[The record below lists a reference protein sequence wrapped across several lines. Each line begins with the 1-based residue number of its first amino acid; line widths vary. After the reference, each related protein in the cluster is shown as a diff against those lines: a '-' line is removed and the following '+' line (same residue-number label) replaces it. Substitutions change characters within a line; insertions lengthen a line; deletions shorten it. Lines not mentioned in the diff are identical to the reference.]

1 MKTLLITTAIVV
13 ALTASASA
21 QFFRP
26 GGGNF
31 GGPIP
36 NPCAKGSLTIKIAPA
51 NAFQSPPIG
60 GGARSARSHADE
72 NRSRLHR
79 ETERAHSRQARL
91 RTDDDVRDAL
101 SMPHDHSGRRE
112 AGEIVQRLLAAGLSR
127 YEPNPLEALACKEGD
142 SNAKPDVDQ
151 DTLA

>member
-36 NPCAKGSLTIKIAPA
+36 NPCAKGSYYQNSSGKCVPEPA
-51 NAFQSPPIG
+51 DWRRRP
-60 GGARSARSHADE
+60 
-72 NRSRLHR
+72 
-79 ETERAHSRQARL
+79 
-91 RTDDDVRDAL
+91 VR
-101 SMPHDHSGRRE
+101 
-112 AGEIVQRLLAAGLSR
+112 
-127 YEPNPLEALACKEGD
+127 
-142 SNAKPDVDQ
+142 AKPRR
-151 DTLA
+151 